1 VPKKLWLI
9 IAICYTIILTIYS
22 LINIDSLPELGT
34 DYDDKIIH
42 VLAYGLLNL
51 LWYFTLQKVKVTK
64 PVFIAALLSII
75 YGIILEVLQ
84 GQLTYAR
91 SLDMLDVLANSIGVV
106 IVSVFIIIRN
116 KTRVKNL

>member
-1 VPKKLWLI
+1 MHKKPLLLLT
-9 IAICYTIILTIYS
+9 ICYTIGLTIFS
-22 LINIDSLPELGT
+22 LINIDALPKLGS

-51 LWYFTLQKVKVTK
+51 LWYVTLHNLKIVK

-84 GQLTYAR
+84 EQLTIAR
-91 SLDMLDVLANSIGVV
+91 NLDIIDILANSIGVT
-106 IVSVFIIIRN
+106 IVSLFIIIRD
-116 KTRVKNL
+116 KTGVKNL

>member
-1 VPKKLWLI
+1 MPKKLWLI
-9 IAICYTIILTIYS
+9 LAICYTIILTIYS

-42 VLAYGLLNL
+42 VLAYGLLNF
-51 LWYFTLQKVKVTK
+51 LWYNSLQNLKIIK
-64 PVFIAALLSII
+64 PVFVVALLSII

-84 GQLTYAR
+84 GQLTFAR
-91 SLDMLDVLANSIGVV
+91 KFDVIDVLADSIGVAV
-106 IVSVFIIIRN
+106 VSAFIIIRN

>member
-1 VPKKLWLI
+1 MPKKLWLI
-9 IAICYTIILTIYS
+9 LAICYTITLTVYS

-51 LWYFTLQKVKVTK
+51 LWYLTLQDLKIVK

-84 GQLTYAR
+84 EQLTYAR
-91 SLDMLDVLANSIGVV
+91 SLDIIDVLANSIGVV
-106 IVSVFIIIRN
+106 IVSIFIIVRN